1 MSSLLLFP
9 LSTPARRVE
18 PREPMPFSVQRFSR
32 SLGERNACIRS
43 STAQIVP
50 MPDTAPM
57 HPGDRIVLR
66 ACAFGGVSLLLL
78 GLLGA
83 LP

>member
-1 MSSLLLFP
+1 MNSLLLLP

-18 PREPMPFSVQRFSR
+18 PCEPMPLSVQRFSR
-32 SLGERNACIRS
+32 VLGERNACIRS

-50 MPDTAPM
+50 MADTAPM
-57 HPGDRIVLR
+57 HTADRIVLW

-78 GLLGA
+78 ALLGA

>member
-1 MSSLLLFP
+1 MP
-9 LSTPARRVE
+9 L
-18 PREPMPFSVQRFSR
+18 SVQRFSR

-50 MPDTAPM
+50 MRHTAPI
-57 HPGDRIVLR
+57 HPADRIVLC
-66 ACAFGGVSLLLL
+66 ACTFGGVSLLLL